1 MVCFESFLWE
11 NRRKHDI
18 ELTEENDNE
27 LLTFGASHTWIQQME
42 QKLLS
47 EVMGAEPGCR
57 ILLETE
63 RLSYGV
69 PAMGT
74 FLL

>member
-1 MVCFESFLWE
+1 
-11 NRRKHDI
+11 
-18 ELTEENDNE
+18 
-27 LLTFGASHTWIQQME
+27 ME
-42 QKLLS
+42 HELLS
-47 EVMGAEPGCR
+47 EEMGAEPGWQ
-57 ILLETE
+57 ILMEME